1 MSNKLEDWR
10 KQIDSI
16 DEKILNLLA
25 KRMDISSKIGKF
37 KKEKKVSLLDK
48 KRLEEMVE
56 SNIKKGKKLGLSKE
70 FIKNLLH
77 LIHKYSLE
85 IQEKG

>member
-10 KQIDSI
+10 KQIDTL
-16 DEKILNLLA
+16 DEKILVLLA
-25 KRMDISSKIGKF
+25 KRMNISSKIGRF
-37 KKEKKVSLLDK
+37 KKKQKISILDK
-48 KRLEEMVE
+48 KRWEEILGTSFKNSE
-56 SNIKKGKKLGLSKE
+56 TLGLSKE
-70 FIKNLLH
+70 FIQNLLN